1 VINSMMEESKDKMN
15 EQRDLKPNEHAGLN
29 MNGHILI
36 RDKETGEEL
45 VNKRNAI
52 HYGNMA
58 YIVANALNGT
68 DNARVYYMGFGNG
81 GTSVD
86 TTGKIIYKS
95 PRVSEAF
102 QSSASLYSRTYKKIV
117 GASGDA
123 TNQIEVITGTSYS
136 DIKVTATLSY
146 SEPADQDLFDTS
158 TNNDGSYVFDE
169 LGLFSYPT
177 DPSPTDGSDPID
189 TSRMLTHVV
198 FHPVQ
203 KAQNRVIEII
213 YLKIIAISYRPN
225 ARYDIA

>member
-1 VINSMMEESKDKMN
+1 VINSMMEESKEKMN
-15 EQRDLKPNEHAGLN
+15 EQKDLQPNENAGLN

-58 YIVANALNGT
+58 FIVANALNGT
-68 DNARVYYMGFGNG
+68 DDARVYYMAFGNG

-102 QSSASLYSRTYKKIV
+102 QSSASLYSRTFKKIV

-136 DIKVTATLSY
+136 DIKVTSTLSY
-146 SEPADQDLFDTS
+146 SEPADQDLFDSS

-177 DPSPTDGSDPID
+177 DPSPSDGSDPIE

-203 KAQNRVIEII
+203 KAQNRIIEII
-213 YLKIIAISYRPN
+213 YTVRVQLS
-225 ARYDIA
+225 

>member
-1 VINSMMEESKDKMN
+1 MEESKEKMN
-15 EQRDLKPNEHAGLN
+15 EQKDLQPNENAGLN

-123 TNQIEVITGTSYS
+123 TNQMEVITGTSYS

-177 DPSPTDGSDPID
+177 DPSPSDGSDPIE

-213 YLKIIAISYRPN
+213 YTVRVQLS
-225 ARYDIA
+225 

>member
-1 VINSMMEESKDKMN
+1 MKEQKDL
-15 EQRDLKPNEHAGLN
+15 QPNENAGLN

-177 DPSPTDGSDPID
+177 DPSPSDGSDPIE

-213 YLKIIAISYRPN
+213 YTVRVQLS
-225 ARYDIA
+225 

>member
-1 VINSMMEESKDKMN
+1 MMEESKDKMN
-15 EQRDLKPNEHAGLN
+15 EQKDLKPNEHAGLN

-213 YLKIIAISYRPN
+213 YTVRVQLS
-225 ARYDIA
+225 

>member
-1 VINSMMEESKDKMN
+1 MMEESKDKMK
-15 EQRDLKPNEHAGLN
+15 EQKDLKPNEHAGVN

-117 GASGDA
+117 GGSGDS

-158 TNNDGSYVFDE
+158 TDNNGSYVFDE

-177 DPSPTDGSDPID
+177 DPSPSDGSDPID
-189 TSRMLTHVV
+189 TSSMLTLVV

-213 YLKIIAISYRPN
+213 YTVRVQLS
-225 ARYDIA
+225 